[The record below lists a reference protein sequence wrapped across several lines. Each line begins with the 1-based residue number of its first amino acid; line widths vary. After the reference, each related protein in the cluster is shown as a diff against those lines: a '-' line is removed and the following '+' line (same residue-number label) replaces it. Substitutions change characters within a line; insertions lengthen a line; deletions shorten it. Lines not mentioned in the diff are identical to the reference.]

1 MQRTLM
7 MLQLFRPARRMQRTA
22 EAMLQFGMLGP
33 QYETEV
39 EQGTLVKSMIGP

>member
-1 MQRTLM
+1 
-7 MLQLFRPARRMQRTA
+7 
-22 EAMLQFGMLGP
+22 MLQFGMLGP